1 VPQSPLAARHF
12 GAASGLPSTLGTKSQ
27 EKTMKFAKRFFS
39 LLAVVLALGLG
50 SGAAQA
56 APFDQQFI
64 DSMTPHHQSALMMAQ
79 MAVKQAHYPEVR
91 RLARGIIGDQ
101 KKEIAQMKAWRK
113 AWYGSAAAPMAGM
126 NHGAMNHSMNGSMS
140 GMKMSGDKMMMPGEM
155 MGLPMKGEM
164 DMGKLKNA
172 KGRDF
177 DRMFLQMMIPHHAGA
192 VMMADEALK
201 VTARPQLRKMSH
213 AIISSQAREIG
224 LMQSILDRR
233 FGR

>member
-1 VPQSPLAARHF
+1 MRQMKSLKVMLGLMLSLMLGLLLLSLFAAR
-12 GAASGLPSTLGTKSQ
+12 
-27 EKTMKFAKRFFS
+27 
-39 LLAVVLALGLG
+39 
-50 SGAAQA
+50 AQA

-79 MAVKQAHYPEVR
+79 MAVTKAQLPEVK
-91 RLARGIIGDQ
+91 RLARNIIREQ
-101 KKEIAQMKAWRK
+101 KKEIAQLRAWRK
-113 AWYGSAAAPMAGM
+113 AWYGNAVRPM
-126 NHGAMNHSMNGSMS
+126 NHASMGHGSINHSMS

-164 DMGKLKNA
+164 DMGKLRKA
-172 KGRDF
+172 RGRNF

-201 VTARPQLRKMSH
+201 VTARPQLRKLSH
-213 AIISSQAREIG
+213 AIISSQSREIG
-224 LMQSILDRR
+224 HMQGILDRR

>member
-1 VPQSPLAARHF
+1 MRQMKNSLKMML
-12 GAASGLPSTLGTKSQ
+12 GLT
-27 EKTMKFAKRFFS
+27 
-39 LLAVVLALGLG
+39 LALFAGR
-50 SGAAQA
+50 ANA

-79 MAVKQAHYPEVR
+79 MAVTKAQLPEVK
-91 RLARGIIGDQ
+91 RLARGIISEQ
-101 KKEIAQMKAWRK
+101 KREIAQMKAWRK
-113 AWYGSAAAPMAGM
+113 AWYPNANVPTMQGM
-126 NHGAMNHSMNGSMS
+126 NHGAMNHSMNGSS
-140 GMKMSGDKMMMPGEM
+140 DGMKMSGDKMMMPGEM

-177 DRMFLQMMIPHHAGA
+177 DKMFLQMMIPHHAGA
-192 VMMADEALK
+192 IMMAQEALN

>member
-1 VPQSPLAARHF
+1 MRQMKSLKVML
-12 GAASGLPSTLGTKSQ
+12 GLMLG
-27 EKTMKFAKRFFS
+27 
-39 LLAVVLALGLG
+39 LLAGRAN
-50 SGAAQA
+50 A

-79 MAVKQAHYPEVR
+79 MAVTKARLPEVK
-91 RLARGIIGDQ
+91 RLARGIIADQ
-101 KKEIAQMKAWRK
+101 KKEIAQMQAWRK
-113 AWYGSAAAPMAGM
+113 AWYPNAAAPM
-126 NHGAMNHSMNGSMS
+126 NHGAMNHSMHGD
-140 GMKMSGDKMMMPGEM
+140 MKMSGDKMTMPGEM

-172 KGRDF
+172 KGRAF

-192 VMMADEALK
+192 VVMAQEALN

-224 LMQSILDRR
+224 QMQGILDRR
-233 FGR
+233 FAR

>member
-1 VPQSPLAARHF
+1 MRQMKNSLKMML
-12 GAASGLPSTLGTKSQ
+12 GLT
-27 EKTMKFAKRFFS
+27 
-39 LLAVVLALGLG
+39 LALFAGR
-50 SGAAQA
+50 ANA

-64 DSMTPHHQSALMMAQ
+64 DSMTPHHQGALMMAQ
-79 MAVKQAHYPEVR
+79 MAVTKAQYPEVK
-91 RLARGIIGDQ
+91 RLARSIIRDQ

-113 AWYGSAAAPMAGM
+113 AWYPKAAMPMDQ
-126 NHGAMNHSMNGSMS
+126 GAMGD
-140 GMKMSGDKMMMPGEM
+140 MKMSDDKMMIEAVEM

-164 DMGKLKNA
+164 DMGKLKKA
-172 KGRDF
+172 KGREF

-201 VTARPQLRKMSH
+201 VTGRLQLRKLSR

-224 LMQSILDRR
+224 QMQGILDRR